1 MNWFKPST
9 FSTCLSAVLVIGTA
23 IIGGHIAEAAPK
35 KAKTIANVLKTRG
48 LLSAPSATDA
58 IRGKK
63 KRGAVVAL
71 GAAPTLEDMLQNQ
84 DLDQLFWDGALSK
97 ILAEDSSGCDS
108 FFDGH
113 LACGLNNDMIMAVTE
128 AGRAGV
134 TNCYLKTM
142 VNLES
147 GVTHE
152 SAKNIPLT
160 DAFDPPAGSEDSVVR
175 INMIGF
181 PGEDEGQQSIVARV
195 TAADNLGS
203 KAYEI
208 TLNFCS
214 VPDGESGGGNLLQ
227 IFKNG
232 TYIAKDLGSEGERQ
246 YSFSFRSKVKV
257 SANGKSVEFDP
268 NAKTTMSM
276 GSTGGSFNF
285 NKLVVLENGKVTIRS
300 NERYGESENEY
311 RRAIVRLLISGAGKN
326 VRLTSGAAKMDD
338 AGREM
343 QGGVSWSSSENRF
356 QLSDSNSIL
365 NGIENEDLEGEFYT
379 EEGQLDGEIDN
390 LPDCNLPDEDLSAE
404 INLDFGDP
412 AAQEMA
418 AKCEPLRLQGGGLCN
433 DNEQVGQA
441 SGMYAAVCQE
451 GGGGPG
457 EAGPGPG
464 PGEGEGPGPGEG
476 V

>member
-1 MNWFKPST
+1 
-9 FSTCLSAVLVIGTA
+9 
-23 IIGGHIAEAAPK
+23 
-35 KAKTIANVLKTRG
+35 
-48 LLSAPSATDA
+48 
-58 IRGKK
+58 
-63 KRGAVVAL
+63 
-71 GAAPTLEDMLQNQ
+71 
-84 DLDQLFWDGALSK
+84 
-97 ILAEDSSGCDS
+97 
-108 FFDGH
+108 
-113 LACGLNNDMIMAVTE
+113 
-128 AGRAGV
+128 
-134 TNCYLKTM
+134 
-142 VNLES
+142 
-147 GVTHE
+147 
-152 SAKNIPLT
+152 
-160 DAFDPPAGSEDSVVR
+160 
-175 INMIGF
+175 
-181 PGEDEGQQSIVARV
+181 
-195 TAADNLGS
+195 
-203 KAYEI
+203 
-208 TLNFCS
+208 
-214 VPDGESGGGNLLQ
+214 
-227 IFKNG
+227 
-232 TYIAKDLGSEGERQ
+232 
-246 YSFSFRSKVKV
+246 
-257 SANGKSVEFDP
+257 
-268 NAKTTMSM
+268 
-276 GSTGGSFNF
+276 
-285 NKLVVLENGKVTIRS
+285 
-300 NERYGESENEY
+300 
-311 RRAIVRLLISGAGKN
+311 
-326 VRLTSGAAKMDD
+326 MDD